1 MILSLSHPVQ
11 ARVFLGHLIHFG
23 ASFDKRNV
31 RVHVYY
37 DSEFTRRKDSKGNV
51 LTFHVGNPAQH
62 F

>member
-1 MILSLSHPVQ
+1 M
-11 ARVFLGHLIHFG
+11 FLGHLIHFG

-51 LTFHVGNPAQH
+51 HAGIVGEMEG
-62 F
+62 